1 MHPESE
7 DAPSELIHDHHHP
20 VGFEDQGLA
29 AKEADTPQ
37 TVLGVSEKSEP
48 GRAICARFWTV
59 VLGQYAA
66 DDILVDRYVEDPR
79 DLLGDPAA
87 AEAAISPF
95 DVDVCRNGFR
105 S

>member
-7 DAPSELIHDHHHP
+7 DAPSELIHDDHHP

-37 TVLGVSEKSEP
+37 TVLRVSEKSEP

-59 VLGQYAA
+59 VLGQYAERTTSLSIA
-66 DDILVDRYVEDPR
+66 MSKAREI
-79 DLLGDPAA
+79 
-87 AEAAISPF
+87 
-95 DVDVCRNGFR
+95 C
-105 S
+105 

>member
-7 DAPSELIHDHHHP
+7 DAPSELIRDDHHP

-29 AKEADTPQ
+29 AEEADTPQ
-37 TVLGVSEKSEP
+37 TVLRVSEKSEP

-66 DDILVDRYVEDPR
+66 DDILVDRYVEGQR

-87 AEAAISPF
+87 AEAGITPF
-95 DVDVCRNGFR
+95 DVDDCRNGFR

>member
-7 DAPSELIHDHHHP
+7 EAPSELIHDDHHP
-20 VGFEDQGLA
+20 AGFEDQGLA

-37 TVLGVSEKSEP
+37 TVLRVSEKSEP
-48 GRAICARFWTV
+48 GRAICARLWTV

-66 DDILVDRYVEDPR
+66 DDILVDRYVEGQR

-87 AEAAISPF
+87 AEAGITPF
-95 DVDVCRNGFR
+95 DVDHYRNGFR